1 MEMKSSKE
9 YSIVFLVEG
18 EIQVTKFAFYFI
30 FSAVNSVSD
39 SVHTS
44 LEFAAFGR
52 RPTADLMSK
61 LLIEKYKEQGK
72 GHQEKGGYLV

>member
-52 RPTADLMSK
+52 RPTADLMSM

-72 GHQEKGGYLV
+72 GH